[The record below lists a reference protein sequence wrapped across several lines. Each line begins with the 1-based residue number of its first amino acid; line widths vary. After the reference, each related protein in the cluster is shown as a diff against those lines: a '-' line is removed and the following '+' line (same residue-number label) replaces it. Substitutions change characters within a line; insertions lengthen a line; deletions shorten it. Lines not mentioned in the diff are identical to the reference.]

1 MVQLLIWCLVLILIF
16 GVLFYVVD
24 RLLTIPDNFKQAA
37 KIVLALIFVLILLD
51 ALVGPGYLHYPAR
64 LP

>member
-1 MVQLLIWCLVLILIF
+1 VLSLLIWILILILIF

-24 RLLTIPDNFKQAA
+24 KLLVIPDNFKQLA
-37 KIVLALIFVLILLD
+37 KIILALIFVLILVD
-51 ALVGPGYLHYPAR
+51 ALIGPGYLRYPAR